1 MKSDNLEGL
10 LLTLRDT
17 LNALGGIGV
26 LLMYFFI
33 FVVAH
38 TALVP
43 SGGVDAPV
51 PERSGEGVLLLK
63 FMKYG
68 NES

>member
-26 LLMYFFI
+26 LVMYFFI
-33 FVVAH
+33 LVVAH

-43 SGGVDAPV
+43 SEGVDAPV
-51 PERSGEGVLLLK
+51 PERSGEVLLLK
-63 FMKYG
+63 TLRSYVK
-68 NES
+68 